1 MMKYSLEQISEMIQ
15 SVVQHENES
24 IQSIWLLYTQ
34 NKSYKEISV
43 ILGLNTCVVAFSVNY
58 IKEKVGEMITTKKLN
73 FIMR

>member
-1 MMKYSLEQISEMIQ
+1 MMKYSLEQMSEMIQ
-15 SVVQHENES
+15 SVVQHQNET

-34 NKSYKEISV
+34 NKSYKEISM
-43 ILGLNTCVVAFSVNY
+43 ILGLNTYVVAFSVNH